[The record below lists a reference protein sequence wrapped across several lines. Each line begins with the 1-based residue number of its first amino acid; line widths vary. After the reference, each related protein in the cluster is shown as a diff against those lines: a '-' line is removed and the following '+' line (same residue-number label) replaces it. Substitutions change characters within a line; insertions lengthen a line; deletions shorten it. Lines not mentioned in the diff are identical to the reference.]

1 MSPEALAGIV
11 GGLVLLVLG
20 GEVLVRGAG
29 NIALAAG
36 LSPLVVGLTVVS
48 SATSAPEFAV
58 TMDAVLADLP
68 GLAIGD
74 LVGSNIAN
82 ILLVLGTTA
91 ALATVVVDRQLLR
104 FDVPI
109 LIGISVLATFFA
121 FGGAVQRWQGG
132 VLFLALLVYL
142 VAAFRTRER
151 VPSEPAELTLGPVDV
166 SRWPQSRVV
175 AASVVLVVFG
185 VGLLVVGAGVLVAGA
200 ESIAVSL
207 GISDVVIGI
216 TVVAVGTSLPELAT
230 SVVAVRRGKTDLAV
244 GNVVGSCIFN
254 LGGVLGL
261 AAMLVPGGIPVA
273 PGAAYFDFFVMTGVA
288 LLLLPVAYVRSRISR
303 IEGALFL
310 IGYLV
315 YMLFLLLRTQEHDA
329 LQPFSYLVVL
339 VLVPVI
345 VIVLVIQVI
354 AEWRY
359 RARHPHRDTVA
370 TEQD

>member
-1 MSPEALAGIV
+1 MSPEAIAGIL

-29 NIALAAG
+29 NIALVAG

-58 TMDAVLADLP
+58 TMDAVLGGLP

-91 ALATVVVDRQLLR
+91 VLASIVVDRHLLR

-109 LIGISVLATFFA
+109 LVGISVLATFFA
-121 FGGAVQRWQGG
+121 FGGAVQQWQGA
-132 VLFLALLVYL
+132 VLVVVLLVYL
-142 VAAFRTRER
+142 FAAVKTRKRTPTDSTE
-151 VPSEPAELTLGPVDV
+151 VSLGPFAAQDWPRSRIVVV
-166 SRWPQSRVV
+166 SV
-175 AASVVLVVFG
+175 AMVAVG
-185 VGLLVVGAGVLVAGA
+185 VGLLVIGASVLVAGA
-200 ESIAVSL
+200 ESIAASL
-207 GISDVVIGI
+207 GISDVIIGI

-230 SVVAVRRGKTDLAV
+230 SAAAVRRGNTDLAV

-261 AAMLVPGGIPVA
+261 ASILVPGGIPVA

-288 LLLLPVAYVRSRISR
+288 LLLLPVAYTRGRISR
-303 IEGALFL
+303 VEGVLFL
-310 IGYLV
+310 GGYGV
-315 YMLFLLLRTQEHDA
+315 YLSFLLLRSQEHDA
-329 LQPFSYLVVL
+329 LQPFSYLVVFVLMPVVVIIL
-339 VLVPVI
+339 VG
-345 VIVLVIQVI
+345 QVV
-354 AEWRY
+354 AEWR
-359 RARHPHRDTVA
+359 RRVRETSARNTG
-370 TEQD
+370 